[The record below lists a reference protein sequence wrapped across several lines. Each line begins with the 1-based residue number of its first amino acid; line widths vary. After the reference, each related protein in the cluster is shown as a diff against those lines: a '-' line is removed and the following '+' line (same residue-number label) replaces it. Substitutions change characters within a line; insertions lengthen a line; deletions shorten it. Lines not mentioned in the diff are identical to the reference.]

1 MKKIIAL
8 LLVLVMSLGLFA
20 GCVEQPVEDP
30 NLAAAKDYLYAM
42 YKEEEGTKTTR
53 NFDRVAVVRIDG
65 TNYDIDWAV
74 KVVSGD
80 EGIVTVQKNEADKT
94 VTIVVSEEVPN
105 ETKYELTATIK
116 GQNGATETLTFN
128 HIVPKVPTAAEILDM
143 AYALE
148 SGKEM
153 DGTYKLT
160 GVITK
165 IDTPWDDGYKNIT
178 VTIVCNGDE
187 SRPMMCY
194 RLVSGATTDASK
206 LAIGDTITVEGKIK
220 NYNGTVEFDAKCV
233 LLKVVPGEGGEDK
246 PVEGYDPTGK
256 TPEEIVDAAYELEA
270 GAAFTAPATL
280 TGKVAEVNTAFSDQY
295 QNVTVTI
302 VIEGK
307 EDKPIEC
314 FRMKGEGAD
323 VVKAG
328 DTITVTGTIKNY
340 NGKIEFDAGCT
351 LDELVPGD
359 GTDIPVIPD
368 NGGTTTPS
376 GDPAADST
384 LTIAEAIA
392 LGQSKEHDTYTAGK
406 YYVTGI
412 ITEIYNTTY
421 GKMKI
426 KDEAGNILTVYG
438 TYSADGST
446 RFDAMTSQPAVGATV
461 KIYGIIGQY
470 NDNAQ
475 IKNGWIIEFTGG
487 SATTTPDPEP
497 STEPACVTNPEI
509 GKAYKLGLWQSK
521 KGEVYYFTGAM
532 SGYYGATST
541 DKAAGVDVYLEDA
554 GNGAFH
560 IYFMDG
566 ETKTYL
572 YGEQSGTHLNF
583 KFGQT
588 KGVFTWDATYNT
600 FKTTIGEAVVF
611 MGTYNNYDTFGMS
624 AEDKIETSYAGHL
637 YE

>member
-128 HIVPKVPTAAEILDM
+128 HSVPKVPTAAEILDM

-359 GTDIPVIPD
+359 GTDVPVIPD
-368 NGGTTTPS
+368 NPNNPGGNTGTTDLSTPAGIVSAAFALADGEYLPQEVTLTGVVTKVGEVNAQYGDRNVNFTVEGKDIYCYALKGEVDKIQVGDTITVSGKMKNYKGTIEFEKAQLVSGGSGSGSQGGTTTPPAPS
-376 GDPAADST
+376 G
-384 LTIAEAIA
+384 
-392 LGQSKEHDTYTAGK
+392 
-406 YYVTGI
+406 
-412 ITEIYNTTY
+412 
-421 GKMKI
+421 
-426 KDEAGNILTVYG
+426 
-438 TYSADGST
+438 
-446 RFDAMTSQPAVGATV
+446 
-461 KIYGIIGQY
+461 
-470 NDNAQ
+470 
-475 IKNGWIIEFTGG
+475 
-487 SATTTPDPEP
+487 
-497 STEPACVTNPEI
+497 EPACVTNPEI
-509 GKAYKLGLWQSK
+509 GKAYKLGLWQSNK
-521 KGEVYYFTGAM
+521 SEVYYFTGVM

-541 DKAAGVDVYLEDA
+541 DKASGVDVYLEDA

-560 IYFMDG
+560 IYFMSGD
-566 ETKTYL
+566 TKTYL

-583 KFGQT
+583 KFGET
-588 KGVFTWDATYNT
+588 KGVFTWDAAYNT
-600 FKTTIGEAVVF
+600 FKTTIGETVVF
-611 MGTYNNYDTFGMS
+611 MGTYSNYVTFGMS

>member
-65 TNYDIDWAV
+65 TSYEIDWAV

-80 EGIVTVQKNEADKT
+80 EGIVSVQKNEADKT

-105 ETKYELTATIK
+105 ETTYELTATIK

-148 SGKEM
+148 SGKTL

-194 RLVSGATTDASK
+194 RLISGATTDASK
-206 LAIGDTITVEGKIK
+206 LAVGDTITVEGKIK

-233 LLKVVPGEGGEDK
+233 LLKVVPGEGGEEK

-256 TPEEIVDAAYELEA
+256 TAEEIVDAAYELEA

-280 TGKVAEVNTAFSDQY
+280 TGKVAAVNTAYSDQY
-295 QNVTVTI
+295 KNVTVTI

-351 LDELVPGD
+351 LDELVAGD
-359 GTDIPVIPD
+359 GTDVPEIPENPSNPGGNTGSTDLSTPAGIVSAAFALADGEYLPQEVSLTGVVTKLGDVTSSNDRHVNFTVEGKDIYCYYLKGD
-368 NGGTTTPS
+368 VDKIQVGDTITVTGKIKNYKGTIEFEKAQLTAGGSGSGSQGGTTTPPVTS
-376 GDPAADST
+376 G
-384 LTIAEAIA
+384 
-392 LGQSKEHDTYTAGK
+392 
-406 YYVTGI
+406 
-412 ITEIYNTTY
+412 
-421 GKMKI
+421 
-426 KDEAGNILTVYG
+426 
-438 TYSADGST
+438 
-446 RFDAMTSQPAVGATV
+446 
-461 KIYGIIGQY
+461 
-470 NDNAQ
+470 
-475 IKNGWIIEFTGG
+475 
-487 SATTTPDPEP
+487 
-497 STEPACVTNPEI
+497 EPACVTAPVI
-509 GKAYKLGLWQSK
+509 GKAYKLGLWQSNK
-521 KGEVYYFTGAM
+521 SEVYYFTGVM

-554 GNGAFH
+554 GNGNYH
-560 IYFMDG
+560 IYFMSGD
-566 ETKTYL
+566 TKTYL

-583 KFGQT
+583 KFGET
-588 KGVFTWDATYNT
+588 KGVFTWDATHNT
-600 FKTTIGEAVVF
+600 LKTTIGETVVF
-611 MGTYNNYDTFGMS
+611 MGTYSNYDTFGMS
-624 AEDKIETSYAGHL
+624 SEDKIDTSYAGHL